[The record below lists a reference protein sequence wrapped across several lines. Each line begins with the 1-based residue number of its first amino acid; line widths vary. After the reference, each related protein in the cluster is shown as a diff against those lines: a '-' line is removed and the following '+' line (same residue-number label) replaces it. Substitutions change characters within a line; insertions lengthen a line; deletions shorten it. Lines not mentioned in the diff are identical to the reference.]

1 MITFA
6 IMALMIGGFT
16 INADAQADCGIP
28 KEDQAKVNKML
39 DDYDAAVVECETV
52 YKQLQDVEKKLSEL
66 SKADNNNQN
75 SPVPK
80 STMRKKG
87 TQTRTKDPNTS
98 ESIKLQQRKK
108 TLQNDLNTKLN
119 NAKELQKSF
128 NKVAMTNDQKTRLS
142 KINNRLKS
150 VSSQPTNQ
158 SRPTQQPRSK

>member
-1 MITFA
+1 MKKMITFA

-39 DDYDAAVVECETV
+39 DDYDAAVTQCETV
-52 YKQLQDVEKKLSEL
+52 YKQLQDVEKQLSEL
-66 SKADNNNQN
+66 SKANNNQK

-80 STMRKKG
+80 TTMRKKG
-87 TQTRTKDPNTS
+87 TKTKDPITS

-119 NAKELQKSF
+119 NAKELQKGF
-128 NKVAMTNDQKTRLS
+128 NKVAMTNDQKTRLG
-142 KINNRLKS
+142 KINNRLKN

>member
-1 MITFA
+1 MKKMITFA

-16 INADAQADCGIP
+16 INADAQTDNGIP

-39 DDYDAAVVECETV
+39 DDYDVAVVQCETV
-52 YKQLQDVEKKLSEL
+52 YKQLQDVEKQLSEL
-66 SKADNNNQN
+66 SKANNNQN

-80 STMRKKG
+80 STMQKKG
-87 TQTRTKDPNTS
+87 RKTKDPTTS

-119 NAKELQKSF
+119 NAKELQKGF
-128 NKVAMTNDQKTRLS
+128 NKVAMTNDQKTRLG
-142 KINNRLKS
+142 KINNRLKN